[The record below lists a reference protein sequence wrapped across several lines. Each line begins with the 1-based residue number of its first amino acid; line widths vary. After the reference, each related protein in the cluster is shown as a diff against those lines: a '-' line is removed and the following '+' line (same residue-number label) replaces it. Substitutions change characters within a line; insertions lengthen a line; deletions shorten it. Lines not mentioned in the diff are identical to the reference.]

1 VTIARAAEPL
11 RFPRLRAVPEEGQTE
26 DLLRYDEPAR
36 VLDGRPLAAQIRGQV
51 RRQVKAFK
59 ARYEFEPIL
68 AAVIVGHETAS
79 SVYVQQILRSCA
91 AVGVPSRV
99 IELPRKTTADEL
111 KAQIEALNADPE
123 VAGIIVQQ
131 PLPRHIPLST
141 LTDTIMPAKDI
152 DGIHPLNTGLMALG
166 YEGFLP
172 ACAEAAVEIPKYYG
186 YPLEGKRA
194 VVIGRSN
201 VVGKPV
207 QLLLMREHC
216 TVTVCHRRTRDL
228 AAEIARAEI
237 VVSAAGAAG
246 LISGNML
253 HPGALVVDVGI
264 NVTEGRIV
272 GDVEFDS
279 ASRVAAAITPVPG
292 GVGPVTNA
300 VLLEHLIRA
309 ARWQQTGH
317 PITAGRGRKRRAG

>member
-1 VTIARAAEPL
+1 M
-11 RFPRLRAVPEEGQTE
+11 AVALE
-26 DLLRYDEPAR
+26 LLRYDEPAR
-36 VLDGRPLAAQIRGQV
+36 ILDGRPLAAEIRGRV
-51 RRQVKAFK
+51 KRQLRSFK
-59 ARYEFEPIL
+59 SRYGFAPAL
-68 AAVIVGHETAS
+68 CAVMVGREVAS
-79 SVYVQQILRSCA
+79 SVYVQQILRSCQQ
-91 AVGVPSRV
+91 VGIPSRI
-99 IELPRKTTADEL
+99 IELPSSARADEL
-111 KAQIEALNADPE
+111 KRTIEALNDDAE

-131 PLPRHIPLST
+131 PLPRHIPLSV

-152 DGIHPLNTGLMALG
+152 DGIHPLNTGLMTLG

-172 ACAEAAVEIPKYYG
+172 ACAEAAVEIPKFYG
-186 YPLEGKRA
+186 YDLVGKRA

-216 TVTVCHRRTRDL
+216 TVTVCHRRTLNL

-237 VVSAAGAAG
+237 VVTAAGSAG
-246 LISGNML
+246 LVKGNML

-264 NVTEGRIV
+264 NVVKGRIV
-272 GDVEFDS
+272 GDVDFES
-279 ASRVAAAITPVPG
+279 ALKVAAAITPVPG

-317 PITAGRGRKRRAG
+317 PIVAGHARKRRAA

>member
-1 VTIARAAEPL
+1 MTVAGHSGVL
-11 RFPRLRAVPEEGQTE
+11 H
-26 DLLRYDEPAR
+26 YDEPAR
-36 VLDGRPLAAQIRGQV
+36 ILDGRPLATRIRSNV
-51 RRQVKAFK
+51 KRQATAFESTYGF
-59 ARYEFEPIL
+59 RPQL
-68 AAVIVGHETAS
+68 VAVIVGHQAAS
-79 SVYVQQILRSCA
+79 NVYVQQILRTCA

-99 IELPRKTTADEL
+99 IELPRETTADQLRRRLER
-111 KAQIEALNADPE
+111 LNKDTK

-152 DGIHPLNTGLMALG
+152 DGIHPLNTGLMTLG

-172 ACAEAAVEIPKYYG
+172 ACAEAAVEIPKFYG
-186 YPLEGKRA
+186 YDLEGKRA

-207 QLLLMREHC
+207 QLLLLREHC

-237 VVSAAGAAG
+237 VVCAAGSAG
-246 LISGNML
+246 LINGKML
-253 HPGALVVDVGI
+253 HPGALVVDIGI
-264 NVTEGRIV
+264 NVVGERIV
-272 GDVEFDS
+272 GDVDFDS
-279 ASRVAAAITPVPG
+279 ALKVAAAITPVPG

-300 VLLEHLIRA
+300 VLLEHLVRA

-317 PITAGRGRKRRAG
+317 PIMAGRGRKRRAA

>member
-1 VTIARAAEPL
+1 MTAAPSV
-11 RFPRLRAVPEEGQTE
+11 AV
-26 DLLRYDEPAR
+26 LRYDEPAR
-36 VLDGRPLAAQIRGQV
+36 ILDGRPLAARIRASV
-51 RRQVKAFK
+51 RRQVAAFN
-59 ARYEFEPIL
+59 RTYGYEPL
-68 AAVIVGHETAS
+68 LVAVMVGHQAAS
-79 SVYVQQILRSCA
+79 SVYVQQILRSCL
-91 AVGVPSRV
+91 AVGIRSRV
-99 IELPRKTTADEL
+99 VELPRQTTADEL
-111 KAQIEALNADPE
+111 RSRLETLNRDPA

-131 PLPRHIPLST
+131 PLPRHIPLSA

-172 ACAEAAVEIPKYYG
+172 ACAEAAVEIPKFYG
-186 YPLEGKRA
+186 YSLEGKRA

-237 VVSAAGAAG
+237 VVSAAGSAG
-246 LISGNML
+246 LVTGKML

-264 NVTEGRIV
+264 NVQDGRIV
-272 GDVEFDS
+272 GDVDFDS
-279 ASRVAAAITPVPG
+279 ALRVAAAITPVPG

-317 PITAGRGRKRRAG
+317 PIIAGRGRKRRAA

>member
-1 VTIARAAEPL
+1 
-11 RFPRLRAVPEEGQTE
+11 
-26 DLLRYDEPAR
+26 LLRYDEPAR
-36 VLDGRPLAAQIRGQV
+36 ILDGRLIAAPIRERV
-51 RRQVKAFK
+51 RRQVATFK
-59 ARYEFEPIL
+59 GRYGFSPVI
-68 AAVIVGHETAS
+68 AAVMVGHEVAS
-79 SVYVQQILRSCA
+79 SVYVQQILRASA
-91 AVGVPSRV
+91 AVGIPTRV
-99 IELPRKTTADEL
+99 IELPRSTTAHEL
-111 KAQIEALNADPE
+111 RGTINDLNDDAE

-141 LTDTIMPAKDI
+141 LTDTIKPAKDI
-152 DGIHPLNTGLMALG
+152 DGIHPLNAGLMTLG

-172 ACAEAAVEIPKYYG
+172 ACAEAAVEIPKSYG
-186 YPLEGKRA
+186 YDLEGKRA

-216 TVTVCHRRTRDL
+216 TVTVCHRRTVNL
-228 AAEIARAEI
+228 EAEVARAEI
-237 VVSAAGAAG
+237 VVTAAGSAG
-246 LISGNML
+246 LVTGNML

-264 NVTEGRIV
+264 NVRDGRIV
-272 GDVEFDS
+272 GDVDFDS
-279 ASRVAAAITPVPG
+279 ALKVAAAITPVPG

-317 PITAGRGRKRRAG
+317 PIIAGHARKPRAA

>member
-1 VTIARAAEPL
+1 VTAAPG
-11 RFPRLRAVPEEGQTE
+11 AV
-26 DLLRYDEPAR
+26 LRYDEPAR
-36 VLDGRPLAAQIRGQV
+36 ILDGRPLAARIRAGV
-51 RRQVKAFK
+51 KRQVAAFDRAHGFRPK
-59 ARYEFEPIL
+59 LVAVMVGRQ
-68 AAVIVGHETAS
+68 AAS
-79 SVYVQQILRSCA
+79 NVYVQQILRSCA
-91 AVGVPSRV
+91 QVGIPSRV
-99 IELPRKTTADEL
+99 LELPRATTADQL
-111 KAQIEALNADPE
+111 RKRLIALNRDTE

-152 DGIHPLNTGLMALG
+152 DGIHPLNTGLMTLG

-172 ACAEAAVEIPKYYG
+172 ACAEAAVEIPKFYG
-186 YPLEGKRA
+186 YNLEGKRA

-237 VVSAAGAAG
+237 VVCAAGSAG
-246 LISGNML
+246 LVNGKML

-264 NVTEGRIV
+264 NVVGGRVV
-272 GDVEFDS
+272 GDVDFDS
-279 ASRVAAAITPVPG
+279 ALKVAAAITPVPG

-300 VLLEHLIRA
+300 VLVEHLIRA

-317 PITAGRGRKRRAG
+317 PIIAGHARKRRAA

>member
-1 VTIARAAEPL
+1 MTDAPVAVL
-11 RFPRLRAVPEEGQTE
+11 R
-26 DLLRYDEPAR
+26 DDEPAR
-36 VLDGRPLAAQIRGQV
+36 ILDGRPLAARIRASV
-51 RRQVKAFK
+51 KRQVGS
-59 ARYEFEPIL
+59 FERSYGFRPQL
-68 AAVIVGHETAS
+68 VVVIVGNQAAS
-79 SVYVQQILRSCA
+79 NVYVEQIVRSCA
-91 AVGVPSRV
+91 AVGLPSRV
-99 IELPRKTTADEL
+99 LDLPRDTPADQL
-111 KAQIEALNADPE
+111 RRRIEKLNRDPD

-152 DGIHPLNTGLMALG
+152 DGIHPLNTGLMTLG

-172 ACAEAAVEIPKYYG
+172 ACAEAAVQIPKFYG
-186 YPLEGKRA
+186 HKLEGKRA

-237 VVSAAGAAG
+237 VVSAAGVAG
-246 LISGNML
+246 LVTGDML
-253 HPGALVVDVGI
+253 QPGALVVDVGI
-264 NVTEGRIV
+264 NVVRGRIV
-272 GDVEFDS
+272 GDVDFDS
-279 ASRVAAAITPVPG
+279 ALPVAAAITPVPG

-300 VLLEHLIRA
+300 VLVEHLVRA
-309 ARWQQTGH
+309 ARWQQTDH
-317 PITAGRGRKRRAG
+317 PIIAGRARKRRAA

>member
-1 VTIARAAEPL
+1 VTVAT
-11 RFPRLRAVPEEGQTE
+11 PRLVSDT
-26 DLLRYDEPAR
+26 DLLRYDDPAR
-36 VLDGRPLAAQIRGQV
+36 ILDGRPLAREIRERVARQIRS
-51 RRQVKAFK
+51 FK
-59 ARYEFEPIL
+59 GRYGFSPIL
-68 AAVIVGHETAS
+68 AAVIVGDQVAS
-79 SVYVQQILRSCA
+79 NVYVAQILRSCA
-91 AVGVPSRV
+91 AVGIPSRLV
-99 IELPRKTTADEL
+99 ELPRSATADVL
-111 KAQIEALNADPE
+111 RATILTLNEDAE

-141 LTDTIMPAKDI
+141 LTDTIKPAKDI

-172 ACAEAAVEIPKYYG
+172 ACAEAAVEIPKFYG
-186 YPLEGKRA
+186 YDLTGKRA

-216 TVTVCHRRTRDL
+216 TVTVCHRRTVNL

-237 VVSAAGAAG
+237 VVTAAGAAG
-246 LISGNML
+246 LVSGNML

-264 NVTEGRIV
+264 NVVGGRIV
-272 GDVEFDS
+272 GDVDFDS
-279 ASRVAAAITPVPG
+279 ALKVAAAITPVPG

-300 VLLEHLIRA
+300 VLLEHLARA

-317 PITAGRGRKRRAG
+317 PITAGHARKRRAA

>member
-1 VTIARAAEPL
+1 MTAAPKV
-11 RFPRLRAVPEEGQTE
+11 AV
-26 DLLRYDEPAR
+26 LRYDEPAR
-36 VLDGRPLAAQIRGQV
+36 VLDGRPLATRIRSKV
-51 RRQVKAFK
+51 RRQVSAFEK
-59 ARYEFEPIL
+59 SYGFRPQLVAL
-68 AAVIVGHETAS
+68 IVGHQAAS
-79 SVYVQQILRSCA
+79 NVYVQQILRSCA
-91 AVGVPSRV
+91 AVGIPGRV
-99 IELPRKTTADEL
+99 LELPRQTTADEL
-111 KAQIEALNADPE
+111 RRRLEKLNKDPQ

-172 ACAEAAVEIPKYYG
+172 ACAEAAVEIPKFYG
-186 YPLEGKRA
+186 YELEGKRA

-228 AAEIARAEI
+228 VAEIARAEI
-237 VVSAAGAAG
+237 VVSAAGSAG
-246 LISGNML
+246 LVTGNML

-264 NVTEGRIV
+264 NVRDGRIV
-272 GDVEFDS
+272 GDVDFET
-279 ASRVAAAITPVPG
+279 AVRVAAAITPVPG

-317 PITAGRGRKRRAG
+317 PIIAGRGRKRRAA

>member
-1 VTIARAAEPL
+1 VTAAPV
-11 RFPRLRAVPEEGQTE
+11 AV
-26 DLLRYDEPAR
+26 LRYDEPAR
-36 VLDGRPLAAQIRGQV
+36 ILDGRPLAARIRAGV
-51 RRQVKAFK
+51 KRQVAAFDRSYGFRPK
-59 ARYEFEPIL
+59 L
-68 AAVIVGHETAS
+68 VAVMVGHQAAS
-79 SVYVQQILRSCA
+79 NVYVQQILRSCA
-91 AVGVPSRV
+91 AVGIPSRV
-99 IELPRKTTADEL
+99 LELPRATTADQL
-111 KAQIEALNADPE
+111 RRRLQALNRDTE
-123 VAGIIVQQ
+123 VAGVIVQQ

-141 LTDTIMPAKDI
+141 MTDTIMPAKDN
-152 DGIHPLNTGLMALG
+152 DGIHPLNTGLMTLG

-172 ACAEAAVEIPKYYG
+172 ACAEAAVEIPKFYG
-186 YPLEGKRA
+186 YDLEGKRA

-237 VVSAAGAAG
+237 VVCAAGSAG
-246 LISGNML
+246 LVNGKML

-264 NVTEGRIV
+264 NVVGGRVV
-272 GDVEFDS
+272 GDVDFNS
-279 ASRVAAAITPVPG
+279 ALKVAAAITPVPG

-300 VLLEHLIRA
+300 VLLEHLVRA

-317 PITAGRGRKRRAG
+317 PIIAGHGRKRRAA

>member
-1 VTIARAAEPL
+1 MPDL
-11 RFPRLRAVPEEGQTE
+11 EG
-26 DLLRYDEPAR
+26 
-36 VLDGRPLAAQIRGQV
+36 
-51 RRQVKAFK
+51 
-59 ARYEFEPIL
+59 
-68 AAVIVGHETAS
+68 
-79 SVYVQQILRSCA
+79 
-91 AVGVPSRV
+91 
-99 IELPRKTTADEL
+99 
-111 KAQIEALNADPE
+111 LNEDPE

-131 PLPRHIPLST
+131 PLPRHIPLSST
-141 LTDTIMPAKDI
+141 LTDTIKPAKDI

-186 YPLEGKRA
+186 YTLEGKRA

-216 TVTVCHRRTRDL
+216 TVTVCHRRTATSLRRSRGRRSSSPPPEPRVSSQ
-228 AAEIARAEI
+228 ATCSSPARSSWTWASTS
-237 VVSAAGAAG
+237 SAAG
-246 LISGNML
+246 
-253 HPGALVVDVGI
+253 
-264 NVTEGRIV
+264 IV
-272 GDVEFDS
+272 GDVDYDS
-279 ASRVAAAITPVPG
+279 ALKVAAAITPVPG

-317 PITAGRGRKRRAG
+317 PIMAGHGRKRRAN

>member
-1 VTIARAAEPL
+1 M
-11 RFPRLRAVPEEGQTE
+11 AVALE
-26 DLLRYDEPAR
+26 LLRYDEPAR
-36 VLDGRPLAAQIRGQV
+36 ILDGRPLAAEIRGRVKRQLRSFK
-51 RRQVKAFK
+51 RRYGFAP
-59 ARYEFEPIL
+59 AL
-68 AAVIVGHETAS
+68 CAVMVGREVAS
-79 SVYVQQILRSCA
+79 SVYVQQILRSCQQ
-91 AVGVPSRV
+91 VGIPSRI
-99 IELPRKTTADEL
+99 IELPSSARADEL
-111 KAQIEALNADPE
+111 KRTIEALNDDAE

-131 PLPRHIPLST
+131 PLPRHIPLSV

-152 DGIHPLNTGLMALG
+152 GGIHPLNTGLMTLG

-172 ACAEAAVEIPKYYG
+172 ACAEAAVEIPKFYG
-186 YPLEGKRA
+186 YDLVGKRA

-216 TVTVCHRRTRDL
+216 TVTVCHRRTLNL

-237 VVSAAGAAG
+237 VVTAAGSAG
-246 LISGNML
+246 LVKGNML

-264 NVTEGRIV
+264 NVVKGRIV
-272 GDVEFDS
+272 GDVDFES
-279 ASRVAAAITPVPG
+279 ALKVAAAITPVPG

-300 VLLEHLIRA
+300 VLLEHLNRA

-317 PITAGRGRKRRAG
+317 PIVAGHARKRRAA

>member
-1 VTIARAAEPL
+1 M
-11 RFPRLRAVPEEGQTE
+11 AVALVANSEV
-26 DLLRYDEPAR
+26 LRYDEPAR
-36 VLDGRPLAAQIRGQV
+36 ILDGRPIAAMIRARV
-51 RRQVKAFK
+51 ARQVSAFK
-59 ARYEFEPIL
+59 GRYRFTPVL
-68 AAVIVGHETAS
+68 TAVMVGDQVAS
-79 SVYVQQILRSCA
+79 SVYVQQILRACKS
-91 AVGVPSRV
+91 VGVESRV
-99 IELPRKTTADEL
+99 VELPRSATADEL
-111 KAQIEALNADPE
+111 RAVLEVLNEDPE

-141 LTDTIMPAKDI
+141 LTDTIKPAKDI

-216 TVTVCHRRTRDL
+216 TVTVCHRRTVNL

-237 VVSAAGAAG
+237 VVTAAGAAG
-246 LISGNML
+246 LVTGNML

-264 NVTEGRIV
+264 NVVGGRIV
-272 GDVEFDS
+272 GDVDYDS
-279 ASRVAAAITPVPG
+279 ALKVAAAITPVPG

-317 PITAGRGRKRRAG
+317 PIMAGHGRKRRAN

>member
-1 VTIARAAEPL
+1 MTPAGNV
-11 RFPRLRAVPEEGQTE
+11 AV
-26 DLLRYDEPAR
+26 LRYDEPAR
-36 VLDGRPLAAQIRGQV
+36 ILDGRPLAKRIRSNV
-51 RRQVKAFK
+51 RRQATAFETTYGF
-59 ARYEFEPIL
+59 RPQL
-68 AAVIVGHETAS
+68 VAVIVGHQAAS
-79 SVYVQQILRSCA
+79 NVYVQQILRSCA
-91 AVGVPSRV
+91 SVGVPSRV
-99 IELPRKTTADEL
+99 IELPRQTTADEL
-111 KAQIEALNADPE
+111 RRRLQRLNKDPK

-172 ACAEAAVEIPKYYG
+172 ACAEAAVQIPKFYG
-186 YPLEGKRA
+186 YDLEGKRA

-207 QLLLMREHC
+207 QLLLLREHC

-237 VVSAAGAAG
+237 VVCAAGSAG
-246 LISGNML
+246 LINGKML
-253 HPGALVVDVGI
+253 HPGALVVDIGI
-264 NVTEGRIV
+264 NVVGGRIV
-272 GDVEFDS
+272 GDVDYES
-279 ASRVAAAITPVPG
+279 ALKVAAAITPVPG

-317 PITAGRGRKRRAG
+317 PIIAGRGRKRRAA

>member
-1 VTIARAAEPL
+1 M
-11 RFPRLRAVPEEGQTE
+11 AVALE
-26 DLLRYDEPAR
+26 LLRYDEPAR
-36 VLDGRPLAAQIRGQV
+36 ILDGRLLAAEIRERVKRQLRQFKSRYGFAPALCAVMVGKQV
-51 RRQVKAFK
+51 
-59 ARYEFEPIL
+59 
-68 AAVIVGHETAS
+68 AS
-79 SVYVQQILRSCA
+79 SVYAQQILRSCQ
-91 AVGVPSRV
+91 AVGIPSRV
-99 IELPRKTTADEL
+99 VALPANATAEEL
-111 KAQIEALNADPE
+111 KRTIETLNEDAE

-131 PLPRHIPLST
+131 PLPRHIPLSV

-152 DGIHPLNTGLMALG
+152 DGIHPLNTGLMTLG

-172 ACAEAAVEIPKYYG
+172 ACAEAAVEIPKFYG
-186 YPLEGKRA
+186 YDLEGKRA

-216 TVTVCHRRTRDL
+216 TVTVCHRRTVNL

-237 VVSAAGAAG
+237 VVTAAGAAG
-246 LISGNML
+246 LVKGNML

-264 NVTEGRIV
+264 NVVNGRIV

-279 ASRVAAAITPVPG
+279 ALKVAAAITPVPG

-300 VLLEHLIRA
+300 VLLQHLMRA
-309 ARWQQTGH
+309 AHWQQTGH
-317 PITAGRGRKRRAG
+317 PIVAGHARKRRAA

>member
-1 VTIARAAEPL
+1 MTGARPAAPI
-11 RFPRLRAVPEEGQTE
+11 RFPRLHVVGETADV
-26 DLLRYDEPAR
+26 LRYDEPAR
-36 VLDGRPLAAQIRGQV
+36 ILDGRPLAAEIKRRV
-51 RRQVKAFK
+51 RRQVGVFK
-59 ARYEFEPIL
+59 RRYGFAPGL
-68 AAVIVGHETAS
+68 TAVIVGHQAAS
-79 SVYVQQILRSCA
+79 SVYVQQILRSCTT
-91 AVGVPSRV
+91 VGIPSRAL
-99 IELPRKTTADEL
+99 ELPRSISADDFRARIQEL
-111 KAQIEALNADPE
+111 NDDPH
-123 VAGIIVQQ
+123 VAGVIVQQ
-131 PLPRHIPLST
+131 PLPRHIPLSA

-152 DGIHPLNTGLMALG
+152 DGIHPLNTGLMTLG

-172 ACAEAAVEIPKYYG
+172 ACAEAAVEIPKFYG

-207 QLLLMREHC
+207 QLLLVREHC
-216 TVTVCHRRTRDL
+216 TVTICHRRTRDL

-246 LISGNML
+246 LVTGNML

-264 NVTEGRIV
+264 NVVRGRIV
-272 GDVEFDS
+272 GDVDFES
-279 ASRVAAAITPVPG
+279 ALRVAAAITPVPG

-300 VLLEHLIRA
+300 VLLEHLVRA

-317 PITAGRGRKRRAG
+317 PLIAGRARKRRAA

>member
-1 VTIARAAEPL
+1 M
-11 RFPRLRAVPEEGQTE
+11 AVALVANSEV
-26 DLLRYDEPAR
+26 LRYDEPAR
-36 VLDGRPLAAQIRGQV
+36 ILDGRPIAAMIRARV
-51 RRQVKAFK
+51 ARQVSAFK
-59 ARYEFEPIL
+59 GRYRFTPVL
-68 AAVIVGHETAS
+68 TAVMVGDQVAS
-79 SVYVQQILRSCA
+79 SVYVQQILRACKS
-91 AVGVPSRV
+91 VGVDSRV
-99 IELPRKTTADEL
+99 VELPRSATADEL
-111 KAQIEALNADPE
+111 RAVLEVLNEDPE

-141 LTDTIMPAKDI
+141 LTDTIKPAKDI

-216 TVTVCHRRTRDL
+216 TVTVCHRRTVNL

-237 VVSAAGAAG
+237 VVTAAGAAG
-246 LISGNML
+246 LVTGNML

-264 NVTEGRIV
+264 NVVGGRIV
-272 GDVEFDS
+272 GDVDYDS
-279 ASRVAAAITPVPG
+279 ALKVAAAITPVPG

-317 PITAGRGRKRRAG
+317 PIMAGHGRKRRAN